1 MFMYH
6 MGEEVTYENLPEIFL
21 ITTMMITP
29 TKPMASRTPTMIPTR
44 VTTAKPSEWKGKEP

>member
-1 MFMYH
+1 MFVYH